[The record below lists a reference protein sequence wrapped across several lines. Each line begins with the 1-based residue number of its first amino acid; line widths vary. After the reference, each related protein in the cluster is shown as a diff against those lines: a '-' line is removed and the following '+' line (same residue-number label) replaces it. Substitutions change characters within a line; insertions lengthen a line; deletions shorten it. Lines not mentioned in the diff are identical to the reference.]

1 MSKLVCLL
9 SCYNCQQVDKWSL
22 CCVVVSVVE
31 ASEKTQNSCK
41 LHPQTWWRGKFM
53 RLKNKSALCGKECTR
68 QKHCQCVWKLC
79 QGRNVTDTHTMCTQ
93 GETGT
98 PCGLI
103 TVTDSETLSFKSPVI
118 SHWSKMIEL

>member
-1 MSKLVCLL
+1 
-9 SCYNCQQVDKWSL
+9 
-22 CCVVVSVVE
+22 
-31 ASEKTQNSCK
+31 
-41 LHPQTWWRGKFM
+41 M
-53 RLKNKSALCGKECTR
+53 RLKNKSAMLCIELVKSAQGRNTAS
-68 QKHCQCVWKLC
+68 VFASC

-118 SHWSKMIEL
+118 SHWSMIEL